1 MRPVNL
7 LFVGDEFISAYGDA
21 RALGWVGRV
30 MAHTRLD
37 PLYPPIMWTSLPAF
51 GETTA
56 QLAERWPT
64 EVGRRL
70 VPGAQNR
77 MVVGIGLADLESGT
91 SVSRSRL
98 NLANMLDGARLEHLE
113 CFVVGPPPLPHYDP
127 LAVERLSDAM
137 AEVCLRRA
145 VPYVDTFHPLLGH
158 EQWSTDVAATGGARP
173 GQAGYG
179 LLTWLVLHRGWY
191 EWLGVPEQV

>member
-1 MRPVNL
+1 MRPLNL
-7 LFVGDEFISAYGDA
+7 LFVGDELTSAYGDA

-37 PLYPPIMWTSLPAF
+37 PVYPPITWASLPVL

-56 QLAERWPT
+56 RLAERWAL
-64 EVGRRL
+64 EAGRRL
-70 VPGAQNR
+70 VAGADNR
-77 MVVGIGLADLESGT
+77 LVLGIGAADLETGAS
-91 SVSRSRL
+91 SARSRL
-98 NLANMLDGARLEHLE
+98 NLANVLDGARTEHLE
-113 CFVVGPPPLPHYDP
+113 CFVVGPPPLPRYDQA
-127 LAVERLSDAM
+127 AVERLSDAL
-137 AEVCLRRA
+137 AEVCARRA

-158 EQWSTDVAATGGARP
+158 EQWSTDLAVTGGTHP

-191 EWLGVPEQV
+191 EWLGLPQQA